1 MDDDHETN
9 IYSIY
14 DDDHHSLNIGNL
26 KDSSYLF
33 RKPLLALVIV
43 ATGLALVTMSV
54 GRGGLVNL
62 TGSSSAF
69 AQGEQK
75 FTAKLTGKDEVP
87 PKDTKATG
95 DAEFNLSADGNKMT
109 YVVNV
114 MNMDKLTMA
123 HIHSGK
129 VGENG
134 PPVAWL
140 FNSTT
145 PSGPMN
151 GMLSKGN
158 ITASDLVGPLKGK
171 QMSDLVKLINDGQA
185 YANVHT
191 EPNPKGEIR
200 GQISK

>member
-1 MDDDHETN
+1 
-9 IYSIY
+9 
-14 DDDHHSLNIGNL
+14 
-26 KDSSYLF
+26 
-33 RKPLLALVIV
+33 LLALVIIV
-43 ATGLALVTMSV
+43 AIGLALVTISA
-54 GRGGLVNL
+54 GRSGSLV
-62 TGSSSAF
+62 TSTSTSSAF

-114 MNMDKLTMA
+114 MNIDKVTMA

-134 PPVAWL
+134 PPVVWL

-171 QMSDLVKLINDGQA
+171 QISDLVKLVNDGQA